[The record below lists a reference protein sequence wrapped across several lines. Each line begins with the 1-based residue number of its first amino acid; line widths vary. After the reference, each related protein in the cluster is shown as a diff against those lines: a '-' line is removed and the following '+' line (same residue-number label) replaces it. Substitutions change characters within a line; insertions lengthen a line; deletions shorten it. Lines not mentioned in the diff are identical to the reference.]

1 MDIYNQELITW
12 KEARQRV
19 DVDRPYPDAEMLPRI
34 LPGSVHVN
42 KQSIKQTKVS
52 NILSLSLPFS
62 PSFSL

>member
-34 LPGSVHVN
+34 LPGSVQVN

-52 NILSLSLPFS
+52 SILSLALPLSLSL
-62 PSFSL
+62 

>member
-34 LPGSVHVN
+34 FPGSVQVN

-52 NILSLSLPFS
+52 NILSLALPFS
-62 PSFSL
+62 PSLSL